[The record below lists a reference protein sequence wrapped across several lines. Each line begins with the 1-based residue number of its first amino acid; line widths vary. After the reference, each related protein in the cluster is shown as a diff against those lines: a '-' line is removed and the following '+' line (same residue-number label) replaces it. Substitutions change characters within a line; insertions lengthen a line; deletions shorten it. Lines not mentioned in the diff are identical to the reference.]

1 MSANLRRSL
10 NGDLKHESFRKHLS
24 QYLGSFSKLV
34 PESWNSLKELQS
46 FTTGL
51 NLNIMFADRSD
62 EHAVI
67 LLAGPSSRGGDET
80 SIESNRVFLDQLAH
94 LMTVANKGAYYAI
107 PLQNERQSDAMKTDF
122 VCFQLLGFRPGHKKY
137 MQRLTNWSSD
147 IWHGALLCST
157 LGTFSVAKS
166 GGNGHEFTMQPDLTV
181 SFASSNVQPW
191 SVKSFFKNDRVDH
204 LYAFD
209 HVQHEVGFDV
219 TAIEDIMN
227 EIEDSEAHD
236 IDLVNLG
243 KCTGKHFVCCQILS
257 TRLDYT
263 LYTIYY
269 YQLYKN
275 INW

>member
-10 NGDLKHESFRKHLS
+10 HGDLKHESFRKHIS
-24 QYLGSFSKLV
+24 QYLQSFSKLV

-62 EHAVI
+62 EQAVI
-67 LLAGPSSRGGDET
+67 LLAGPSSRGGDEKP
-80 SIESNRVFLDQLAH
+80 IESNRVFLDQLAH

-107 PLQNERQSDAMKTDF
+107 PLQNEHQSVAMKTDF
-122 VCFQLLGFRPGHKKY
+122 VCFQLLGFRPGRKKY

-157 LGTFSVAKS
+157 LGTFSVAKW
-166 GGNGHEFTMQPDLTV
+166 GGTMRPDLTV

-191 SVKSFFKNDRVDH
+191 SVNSFFKNDRVDH
-204 LYAFD
+204 LYAFEN
-209 HVQHEVGFDV
+209 VQHEVGFDV

-227 EIEDSEAHD
+227 ETEDSEAHD

-243 KCTGKHFVCCQILS
+243 KCNSKHFVCYQIYSKIIS
-257 TRLDYT
+257 TPTNYT
-263 LYTIYY
+263 KTI
-269 YQLYKN
+269 
-275 INW
+275 IW

>member
-1 MSANLRRSL
+1 MQLL
-10 NGDLKHESFRKHLS
+10 NDH
-24 QYLGSFSKLV
+24 
-34 PESWNSLKELQS
+34 
-46 FTTGL
+46 
-51 NLNIMFADRSD
+51 
-62 EHAVI
+62 
-67 LLAGPSSRGGDET
+67 
-80 SIESNRVFLDQLAH
+80 
-94 LMTVANKGAYYAI
+94 
-107 PLQNERQSDAMKTDF
+107 QSDATKTDF

-166 GGNGHEFTMQPDLTV
+166 GDDGNELTMRPDLTV

-191 SVKSFFKNDRVDH
+191 SVTSFFKNDRVDH

-209 HVQHEVGFDV
+209 SVQHEVGFDV

-243 KCTGKHFVCCQILS
+243 ECSSRHFI
-257 TRLDYT
+257 R
-263 LYTIYY
+263 

-275 INW
+275 ISC